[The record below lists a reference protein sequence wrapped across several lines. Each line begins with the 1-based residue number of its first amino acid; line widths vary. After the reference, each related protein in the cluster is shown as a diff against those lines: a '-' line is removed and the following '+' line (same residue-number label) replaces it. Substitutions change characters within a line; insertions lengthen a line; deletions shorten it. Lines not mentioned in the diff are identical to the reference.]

1 MMSKNSF
8 LVSLKENN
16 KRRIWLWIVSELIW
30 FFYYPVGM
38 AMLMSRK
45 MEHNRMDG
53 LVGEAARQRLVEA
66 AGDWLGGGFH
76 IIAILMTGV
85 AIICA
90 IQGFSYLY
98 SRKKVDLYHSVPVK
112 KSRRFAVIFTNG
124 ILVCFIPYLVN
135 LLLAMLIAWFSGGMD
150 GHNFSRA
157 WTATLLHLLLYLGV
171 YGITVLAAMLTGNL
185 VITVFAT
192 AIFLLYEIVIR
203 LLLEGYMVKFFSYY
217 SYYSSVDA
225 LYLSP
230 FWYFGRAAEGFEG
243 GGSPLGAI
251 FGMLL
256 MTAFVT
262 GLAYY
267 CYWKRPSEAAGKAMA
282 FEKSKAV
289 VKFFLT
295 VPFSLGAALIVD
307 DIVVSNRVLVIF
319 SMMIA
324 VILSNA
330 VIEVI
335 YEADIKAAFRKK
347 RQTLVSG
354 LCTAAIA
361 LIFCFDIIGYDAWE
375 PSPEKLEDAVFL
387 FSRGNMRYVDED
399 MEMMDLEEYA
409 LGKPGVTDIEAI
421 CELSDKK
428 TADGDFLIWM
438 DVAYRMKNG
447 RVVWRN
453 FAVDAGEEELLNRI
467 IGSEEYKKMAY
478 QHYDDDDYEYIKD
491 YIEKRKMREVVFN
504 TGFRVENLNP
514 EEAETIR
521 ELWKKDMENFN
532 YSTLREEYK
541 CGVIEMETKGEWKNS
556 SYNIYDVSCD
566 VYPSFTNLREYLEE
580 KGIDTDAYVKAED
593 IESIT
598 VTNYHTEEEM
608 KLRKEMEEK
617 YGDSY
622 IAITMEDVSV
632 TKTFTEEEKI
642 RELAGALY
650 SSYLSRQWKAPGE
663 ISGEY
668 YVTIKYENGKVD
680 SAVYRGDS
688 GASLIA
694 DRIPGWLEAET
705 AYK

>member
-16 KRRIWLWIVSELIW
+16 KRRIWLWIVSELLW

-45 MEHNRMDG
+45 TEHNRLDG
-53 LVGEAARQRLVEA
+53 LAGEAARQRLVEA

-76 IIAILMTGV
+76 IIAVLMTGA

-124 ILVCFIPYLVN
+124 ILVCLIPYLVN

-157 WTATLLHLLLYLGV
+157 WTAALLHLLLYLGV
-171 YGITVLAAMLTGNL
+171 YAITVLAAMLTGNL

-192 AIFLLYEIVIR
+192 AIFLLYEIIVR

-217 SYYSSVDA
+217 SYYSSGDA

-230 FWYFGRAAEGFEG
+230 FWYFGMAAEGFEG

-251 FGMLL
+251 LGMLL
-256 MTAFVT
+256 LIAFVT
-262 GLAYY
+262 GFAYY

-289 VKFFLT
+289 VKLFLT
-295 VPFSLGAALIVD
+295 VPFSLGVALIVD

-324 VILSNA
+324 VVLSNA

-347 RQTLVSG
+347 RQTLISG

-361 LIFCFDIIGYDAWE
+361 SIFCFDFIGYDAWV

-387 FSRGNMRYVDED
+387 FSRGSYVDKD
-399 MEMMDLEEYA
+399 MEMMALEKYA

-421 CELSDKK
+421 CGLSAKKK
-428 TADGDFLIWM
+428 TDGDFLIWM

-467 IGSEEYKKMAY
+467 IGSEEYKRMAY
-478 QHYDDDDYEYIKD
+478 QHYDDNDYEYIKD
-491 YIEKRKMREVVFN
+491 YIEKQKMKEVAFN
-504 TGFRVENLNP
+504 NGFRVENLNP

-521 ELWKKDMENFN
+521 ELWKKDMENFD

-556 SYNIYDVSCD
+556 SYNIYNVSCD
-566 VYPSFTNLREYLEE
+566 VYPSFTNLREYLKE

-593 IESIT
+593 IESMT

-622 IAITMEDVSV
+622 VTVTMEDVSV

-650 SSYLSRQWKAPGE
+650 PSYLSRQWKASGE

-668 YVTIKYENGKVD
+668 YVTIKYKNGKAD
-680 SAVYRGDS
+680 SAAYRGDA
-688 GASLIA
+688 GAPLIA